1 MDLDDGWMMDGVSV
15 GFGFALARSLIPGVS
30 ITSTISLFSLG
41 SRNELS

>member
-30 ITSTISLFSLG
+30 ITSTISLYFRLVLEI
-41 SRNELS
+41 N